1 VCNPFTLPPSSTL
14 LLSFIKEL
22 FVKINDSKP
31 FFAIKQKTFKIKFS
45 LSKIRMVFVGRP
57 VLWGLAYDGENGVT
71 RTLDILKREL
81 DLSMALA
88 GCTSVDSIPAE
99 LVLSPKSKY

>member
-1 VCNPFTLPPSSTL
+1 
-14 LLSFIKEL
+14 
-22 FVKINDSKP
+22 
-31 FFAIKQKTFKIKFS
+31 
-45 LSKIRMVFVGRP
+45 MVFVGRP

-99 LVLSPKSKY
+99 LVLAPKSKY